1 MATFKISD
9 IPLVD
14 SNPAETFTPA
24 PTQADVPS
32 VPVIGIPQSS
42 APPPAMLDTF
52 GQSPW
57 VDEDKDYNQALND
70 WYRSGQEAVDAAVFD
85 PDKAFKGMNLDFE
98 ADPETAKRTL
108 INESWMEL
116 NHDEPLAPTELQ
128 RAVQMQVASLAKFNE
143 MVSTPE
149 DLYKLIKKDAG
160 KRKDAKDLFHGLG
173 TDAAKAAT
181 ISAFGE
187 AGQTYQAW
195 RETVKGKPGY
205 DPINEADYFEAWHD
219 AKQQMNESLAPYR
232 AEVTE
237 VWNGWK
243 ESTGAGKVVGVASGL
258 IQDAFLGGMGETDAA
273 LAKKSTRR
281 TAFDIYDKLT
291 DEEKPKFM
299 EALGVLAAN
308 VPKAEKPLFFANI
321 GKQSGRDIES
331 LAQNA
336 GTATVDF
343 MMNPEM
349 WDTSSGS
356 TGKPTEYRRQA
367 DFVQRLQ
374 NLQEGTYDPVQ
385 KVSDSWIGKLGET
398 VAYGT
403 AGVVAT
409 SVSAMNPY
417 TATALFA
424 SLTENHYQSLLNAQ
438 MEAGVS
444 YDKASAYA
452 TNHAF
457 VGAAVE
463 TASEMVG
470 SRLLRGQLPFFDK
483 ALTRAMDKIKN
494 PLLRGGTRFLAG
506 GIESGVQEVGQNYID
521 PSIRGLSAAFGEDTG
536 TIVMPGAQE
545 NIESFVS
552 VLPLALMGIPGAA
565 GRDARVKAFATAT
578 DLQMAAVGYTAESV
592 QAIRTGIALGLDSGA
607 AAIDKQVRTPETPEA
622 IAAQEALKAQLASAR
637 QALEQLKNLGYAPPT
652 FSVTPEGIFVFDGE
666 GKELGIAPD
675 WDQAQRIAGA
685 HTGALENLS
694 RERQDVLQTL
704 FTATAAAA
712 KLDPSSITEVNLGD
726 FDPSAATP
734 GGAVSYAQQVAM
746 KEKAAGGTGKIA
758 YSVFGYS
765 VTSFAEGLRT
775 TINRLFDGAAV
786 TDVFHETTHGLR
798 RAGHKAGT
806 LTKGMEISLLMN
818 HDLVSGN
825 RRARDA
831 KGKKTGE
838 LLRFIPEGIT
848 AEMMETGQIPADMI
862 PAEFN
867 GDGALYAEKL
877 LDEGISMMVEV
888 EVLKLRKG
896 EGKGKLGITRAD
908 ISLNLRSLAKINSET
923 AGSWTSFFAA
933 VRARWGLTLSR
944 AILFM
949 RAEKNG
955 EFDPAER
962 DAYLDKLL
970 GLDQQTEHDA
980 GVMAEFDAMFGPE
993 KGKVAED
1000 DIPFSIG
1007 RATVKTTPETQTF
1020 QGAEGSPSVI
1030 GPASFSI
1037 GAFHGTPH
1045 QVDKFS
1051 TEKIGT
1057 GEGAQAFGWGLYFA
1071 KAKAVAEEY
1080 RSVLSA
1086 GEYVPIESIRKFFTP
1101 GNIVPS
1107 YSGSDRVL
1115 SFNERDQGDWSVTVQ
1130 SVDEKGNAK
1139 YGERPRTHFTRPDVK
1154 AVKAAGLPTA
1164 VDGNLYTVTLD
1175 VNDEDLLDLDKPL
1188 SGQNQAIRDIL
1199 LPLIE
1204 AQQAKFPTLIP
1215 AGFDIERLA
1224 GGGLLNVIGRDESDS
1239 LGTDK
1244 DASMRLLAAGIPG
1257 IRYLDGN
1264 SRGAGDGSHNYVIFD
1279 ESKIQITEENGT
1291 PVEIGGEAS
1300 FSIGKAP
1307 QVWESFPDVQWLV
1320 PFGTVSNTGGPRIKV
1335 PDSRFKE
1342 RAYNRDWY
1350 VAKGKLDS
1358 SKPEEQHKAARE
1370 LIHRVVT
1377 GAPQANLDAMREFL
1391 RANPQAEIVP
1401 VRGLETPNKHENV
1414 IPGNFAR
1421 FLAAVG
1427 GQHVNETIHK
1437 TNTSHNTGKSAWDRL
1452 QQIHSFDG
1460 EVTPGAEY
1468 IIADDI
1474 STSGATTYYAA
1485 RYITS
1490 QGGIVVGSVQMGLTP
1505 RGKKNRFHQRAM
1517 VGDEQVLSMSDDTKK
1532 ALQKKGDTATI
1543 NAVVQDLGIAYDWRT
1558 LTDALARALTS
1569 NWSKAK
1575 NLAKVPGERV
1585 GIRQSVEGGRSV
1597 NTGSTSSL
1605 PAFPGEIEAAS
1616 QQAPAQDTF
1625 SFSIGSVHPEL
1636 KTTAPGDALPE
1647 GLKLAPVADS
1657 TSSANINRQFENLDA
1672 IFEALPNPLAT
1683 TSSWVTFMRAL
1694 GNSLGKT
1701 TPVPIAPERAIGY
1714 ANGQG
1719 FDHIMVDL
1727 KAHPEY
1733 VAARVQGLEVGTRIL
1748 AGFRDESLKR
1758 ADLGSLFIW
1767 GLLSRGIGAYPQEGA
1782 FSAIHRAGLI
1792 DQLERVFAGEMTP
1805 VELRDWALTAAK
1817 GSPMGGAFRN
1827 VKAIDQMVQA
1837 MMFQI
1842 DKKPA
1847 IDHLLDLWK
1856 SDLSGP
1862 QLRREVYRMFTNDRP
1877 SIQIQNKVL
1886 SFIILV
1892 SGRPDVM
1899 VLDRVQFRH
1908 LWGGSVLDGI
1918 IADLAEKLQVAK
1930 DATLKLRNITKGS
1943 AKYKATQDV
1952 NTDASNTYDA
1962 LPVVVSKAEEDRS
1975 IEGEAELKAFGQ
1987 FWAVVLNFTRGK
1999 RAGTF
2004 DFQKVAG
2011 KLKVKRTGLVGLGN
2025 GLHGLATYEAIER
2038 AMAAQLVTAY
2048 QDAGI
2053 AYPGVGAFHWDSWLV
2068 SSRQAISHPTLDLIA
2083 GNKSPGLSVME
2094 GKFNTIN
2101 YGMLFRYDGQYMRES
2116 LTVPGRYIML
2126 TPEAAA
2132 KDYTTAAVNKAIGR
2146 KGKNQLKLKNA
2157 EETDEDGPKERT
2169 RPWTEDLTDAERLAF
2184 DQWLDTIGTAVQPDP
2199 ANGTDGR
2206 ADGGRDAGLDDVQD
2220 GAVDSSLEEVG
2231 PSFSIG
2237 GVKAGGFEK
2246 AKAEGRTFTGKDGK
2260 ERFELDASKAAFNP
2274 SGIKDPA
2281 HRNGFKRM
2289 GDDSPIG
2296 WLVPDGMDTPLGNIL
2311 AFDELYE
2318 NYPELAGLKVNLHH
2332 GDPSTFGSFARVE
2345 INGKISLGFS
2355 TIYLSDKLTAGRAF
2369 STLLHEVQHAIQQVE
2384 GFAPGSSPEAE
2395 TKEYNRLRA
2404 RVNGI
2409 HSSDEM
2415 REYERKTEEVFQKYD
2430 RNEITAEEMYATIE
2444 ALGKSDPAYKE
2455 LLQVTEQLQSMS
2467 HGLGEFNAHRAYRNR
2482 PGEKEARGV
2491 QVRASMTAEER
2502 AATPFMDQYPS
2513 YSIGPAKVAGI
2524 LSDNALAR
2532 ITDPRRRT
2540 YVMSKISRDF
2550 NAMRLQIERISS
2562 LAGIRRS
2569 KGDLS
2574 REAMAREDLAAEEKI
2589 AAIHARFGSLLA
2601 DEDLVKIKSQPV
2613 HAHLADP
2620 DTPLRGRLKSKAAA
2634 IKSNPERYQLHR
2646 AGDYDG
2652 SDGVSR
2658 SVFGGQNMPDQAA
2671 QELFDEGLIKEPTA
2685 DAMWEALLAEQN
2697 TVAGMKEMLLKA
2709 KEQIRQ
2715 AKQEAKQEA
2724 NEWLATQSKDQEVNF
2739 SDKEEIRRALRM
2751 LDAILLALPAEIR
2764 GKIGGYTQI
2773 SMITSDE
2780 ARLAYLTDKLAKADK
2795 ELETFLRV
2803 EYAKEWEELLKK
2815 AAPKTNE
2822 AGQRPTGSIAADAY
2836 DVFRVAEWAMGQSFA
2851 LGEAEADKWDAIAD
2865 NPETEIPEADL
2876 ARVKAQMIRL
2886 TTNWNAADAARREQA
2901 VLEGDKIYFGG
2912 LRALAIDNSRRRERL
2927 GKLRTSAIKGTGK
2940 TGARMEREAAKQ
2952 AAASKGGVFREMS
2965 WEFLSFGQLVNVLFG
2980 EKSDVA
2986 KWFNAREIA
2995 ASNAAHDGF
3004 QAKANSLESLF
3015 DTLSGNR
3022 FDGEK
3027 LRHRMATAQTIKVT
3041 DALGVQQSLS
3051 DSQAI
3056 TFLLMWR
3063 QEDGRRHMEG
3073 IIDEQTGAVIST
3085 WGWDEDSAA
3094 DIEKQLSREGRAV
3107 MSFLASSYGEEYDR
3121 INEVFRK
3128 IWNVS
3133 MPRHKMYA
3141 PLSVNPV
3148 QGKGDTIMDPVSG
3161 DTMGAGMT
3169 PGSLKNRSFS
3179 AIAEPELK
3187 DAFQVFL
3194 THARQMEHFIAYGE
3208 FSRDALGV
3216 INRRETRSAILAA
3229 GGPTAAGTLSKWID
3243 YFALGGLQDAN
3254 MGSKWG
3260 RVMGGMLGRI
3270 SQAALVG
3277 RVSVLAMQSLQLAA
3291 ASFKMP
3297 LGSFLTRFAKLSTG
3311 QLGWNDAINSE
3322 YIQRRVSQMPPLVR
3336 DMLAGIASGTPN
3348 RAKYLAGILG
3358 QTISG
3363 ADALFTAGTYAIFYD
3378 YHLKIAKAAKAEN
3391 PEAVAHKEAE
3401 RLTDQVAQPTRT
3413 GARSW
3418 LEVANQGNPAFR
3430 AMWNFSS
3437 DPRQKASLIVYE
3449 AMRRDTSG
3457 LDKAGN
3463 VAFMTAKVWIIGG
3476 ILATLLRTIIRDLRS
3491 DDDDEIFDE
3500 RYWSPSRLA
3509 LMAFTGPLSAVPYLG
3524 GMVEAS
3530 TYAATGQFM
3539 PKGGMLN
3546 FMESAASIPAKWAKG
3561 KVEPLKDLETLA
3573 TAGAG
3578 LSGTSAAAASVMHI
3592 IRDLV
3597 GFIKNLEGPD

>member
-14 SNPAETFTPA
+14 SDPAETFTPA

-32 VPVIGIPQSS
+32 VPVIGIAQSS

-57 VDEDKDYNQALND
+57 VDEEKDYNKALND
-70 WYRSGQEAVDAAVFD
+70 WYRSGQEAVDNAVFD

-149 DLYKLIKKDAG
+149 DLYELIKKDAG
-160 KRKDAKDLFHGLG
+160 KRKDAKDLFYGLG
-173 TDAAKAAT
+173 TDSAKAAT

-243 ESTGAGKVVGVASGL
+243 ESLGAGKVVGVASGL

-444 YDKASAYA
+444 YEKASAYA

-565 GRDARVKAFATAT
+565 GRDARVKAFAAAT

-607 AAIDKQVRTPETPEA
+607 AAIDQQVRTPETPEA

-652 FSVTPEGIFVFDGE
+652 FSVTPEGIYVFDGE

-675 WDQAQRIAGA
+675 WDGAQRIAGA
-685 HTGALENLS
+685 HTSALENLS

-712 KLDPSSITEVNLGD
+712 KLDPSSITEVDLGD
-726 FDPSAATP
+726 FDPSKATP
-734 GGAVSYAQQVAM
+734 GGAVNYAQQVAM

-758 YSVFGYS
+758 YSVFGNS

-798 RAGHKAGT
+798 RAGHNAGT

-848 AEMMETGQIPADMI
+848 AEMMETGEIPADMI

-867 GDGALYAEKL
+867 GDGARYAEKL
-877 LDEGISMMVEV
+877 LDEGISEMVEV

-1007 RATVKTTPETQTF
+1007 RATVKTTPETRTF

-1030 GPASFSI
+1030 GPASFTI

-1045 QVDKFS
+1045 KVDKFS

-1057 GEGAQAFGWGLYFA
+1057 GEGAQAYGWGLYFA
-1071 KAKAVAEEY
+1071 EDESVARFYRDSLSVAQDEFGEHVRQLIDEKLKSSAGSFEHAKKDVLADLENRIRKLKSDTTEGYFSEEDYLRSLDDPAFAEEY
-1080 RSVLSA
+1080 QA
-1086 GEYVPIESIRKFFTP
+1086 AQIES
-1101 GNIVPS
+1101 
-1107 YSGSDRVL
+1107 L
-1115 SFNERDQGDWSVTVQ
+1115 EL
-1130 SVDEKGNAK
+1130 EL
-1139 YGERPRTHFTRPDVK
+1139 K
-1154 AVKAAGLPTA
+1154 AVENFQKP
-1164 VDGNLYTVTLD
+1164 NLYTVNLD

-1199 LPLIE
+1199 LPIIE

-1224 GGGLLNVIGRDESDS
+1224 GGGLLNVMGRDESDS

-1300 FSIGKAP
+1300 FSIGRAVQIAKQLDKTAKIAEEDFFKTFWPRMMKLSGQNLKASTRNINEAAKRAVADIGDWVKINP
-1307 QVWESFPDVQWLV
+1307 KFQNYYNEDWKNTRDILDDSFDDFTDDLFKGFRLFTGLTSPSTPLDGNMSDAVQLMNLWIGKGSLLSLTLKKSDKGNRAAGPG
-1320 PFGTVSNTGGPRIKV
+1320 PFPLRSNTGATKIFSLHAVEKLFRKFGDWEKTVQFLNEPVSVKELHAFNKEMGYAGSVGGIGNIRRVVKEATGQDELIPRMFIFGQKV
-1335 PDSRFKE
+1335 GAYTLNTVGDSRYTTTDIWESRYIRSYFPEMFKTSDGLPVNE
-1342 RAYNRDWY
+1342 EEHTIFQRFASAFNAQFEAQYGVKLENSALQAVRWFY
-1350 VAKGKLDS
+1350 MLAHAKEAGYRY
-1358 SKPEEQHKAARE
+1358 AR
-1370 LIHRVVT
+1370 T
-1377 GAPQANLDAMREFL
+1377 
-1391 RANPQAEIVP
+1391 
-1401 VRGLETPNKHENV
+1401 
-1414 IPGNFAR
+1414 
-1421 FLAAVG
+1421 
-1427 GQHVNETIHK
+1427 NETISGYTHK
-1437 TNTSHNTGKSAWDRL
+1437 AVRNYLGNDPQNRGRG
-1452 QQIHSFDG
+1452 G
-1460 EVTPGAEY
+1460 EGSGGAEQEV
-1468 IIADDI
+1468 A
-1474 STSGATTYYAA
+1474 
-1485 RYITS
+1485 
-1490 QGGIVVGSVQMGLTP
+1490 
-1505 RGKKNRFHQRAM
+1505 
-1517 VGDEQVLSMSDDTKK
+1517 
-1532 ALQKKGDTATI
+1532 
-1543 NAVVQDLGIAYDWRT
+1543 
-1558 LTDALARALTS
+1558 
-1569 NWSKAK
+1569 
-1575 NLAKVPGERV
+1575 
-1585 GIRQSVEGGRSV
+1585 
-1597 NTGSTSSL
+1597 
-1605 PAFPGEIEAAS
+1605 
-1616 QQAPAQDTF
+1616 
-1625 SFSIGSVHPEL
+1625 SFSIGRVPSFL
-1636 KTTAPGDALPE
+1636 QLLDNTAKDAE
-1647 GLKLAPVADS
+1647 GLVDEHHRNPASILASIGSKSDGKGGLRTDVEKRRKSGRILVTGERLAEWAKENGRVLNPSAILGIPDLEAVAGNEHRILFDEPTGQVIKLTKPGMFGAQADDAGEYLERWALHNKVFGGEVAFEGVVVLPGEDQPRAVISQEFIKGRDS
-1657 TSSANINRQFENLDA
+1657 TKEELAEYLKGKGFYEREGWFWIHPILGVTVWDTLTPGNA
-1672 IFEALPNPLAT
+1672 ITTEAGDVRVIDLQ
-1683 TSSWVTFMRAL
+1683 
-1694 GNSLGKT
+1694 
-1701 TPVPIAPERAIGY
+1701 IGM
-1714 ANGQG
+1714 A
-1719 FDHIMVDL
+1719 
-1727 KAHPEY
+1727 
-1733 VAARVQGLEVGTRIL
+1733 
-1748 AGFRDESLKR
+1748 S
-1758 ADLGSLFIW
+1758 
-1767 GLLSRGIGAYPQEGA
+1767 
-1782 FSAIHRAGLI
+1782 
-1792 DQLERVFAGEMTP
+1792 P
-1805 VELRDWALTAAK
+1805 VELAK
-1817 GSPMGGAFRN
+1817 
-1827 VKAIDQMVQA
+1827 V
-1837 MMFQI
+1837 
-1842 DKKPA
+1842 
-1847 IDHLLDLWK
+1847 
-1856 SDLSGP
+1856 
-1862 QLRREVYRMFTNDRP
+1862 
-1877 SIQIQNKVL
+1877 
-1886 SFIILV
+1886 
-1892 SGRPDVM
+1892 
-1899 VLDRVQFRH
+1899 
-1908 LWGGSVLDGI
+1908 
-1918 IADLAEKLQVAK
+1918 
-1930 DATLKLRNITKGS
+1930 
-1943 AKYKATQDV
+1943 
-1952 NTDASNTYDA
+1952 
-1962 LPVVVSKAEEDRS
+1962 RS
-1975 IEGEAELKAFGQ
+1975 E
-1987 FWAVVLNFTRGK
+1987 
-1999 RAGTF
+1999 
-2004 DFQKVAG
+2004 
-2011 KLKVKRTGLVGLGN
+2011 TG
-2025 GLHGLATYEAIER
+2025 
-2038 AMAAQLVTAY
+2038 
-2048 QDAGI
+2048 
-2053 AYPGVGAFHWDSWLV
+2053 
-2068 SSRQAISHPTLDLIA
+2068 
-2083 GNKSPGLSVME
+2083 
-2094 GKFNTIN
+2094 
-2101 YGMLFRYDGQYMRES
+2101 
-2116 LTVPGRYIML
+2116 
-2126 TPEAAA
+2126 
-2132 KDYTTAAVNKAIGR
+2132 IGR
-2146 KGKNQLKLKNA
+2146 
-2157 EETDEDGPKERT
+2157 ET
-2169 RPWTEDLTDAERLAF
+2169 
-2184 DQWLDTIGTAVQPDP
+2184 
-2199 ANGTDGR
+2199 
-2206 ADGGRDAGLDDVQD
+2206 
-2220 GAVDSSLEEVG
+2220 
-2231 PSFSIG
+2231 SFSIG

-2274 SGIKDPA
+2274 SGIEDPA
-2281 HRNGFKRM
+2281 HRNGFKRL

-2296 WLVPDGMDTPLGNIL
+2296 WLVPEGKDTPLGNL
-2311 AFDELYE
+2311 MAFDELYD
-2318 NYPELAGLKVNLHH
+2318 NYPQMAGLNVRLKTLPAGTH
-2332 GDPSTFGSFARVE
+2332 GRFARVE
-2345 INGKISLGFS
+2345 INEKASLEFS
-2355 TIYLSDKLTAGRAF
+2355 NIDLSDKLKTGTAL
-2369 STLLHEVQHAIQQVE
+2369 SVLLHEVQHVIQDIE
-2384 GFAPGSSPEAE
+2384 GFSQGGSPEQFQ
-2395 TKEYNRLRA
+2395 EYDEAGLKLENNKYVAAMRALIDEHEAKGGTAKDAMQSDYGKVLGDSLIKIQDALREPA
-2404 RVNGI
+2404 R
-2409 HSSDEM
+2409 
-2415 REYERKTEEVFQKYD
+2415 KY
-2430 RNEITAEEMYATIE
+2430 R
-2444 ALGKSDPAYKE
+2444 AL
-2455 LLQVTEQLQSMS
+2455 
-2467 HGLGEFNAHRAYRNR
+2467 

-2491 QVRASMTAEER
+2491 QARQSMTAEER
-2502 AATPFMDQYPS
+2502 ATTPFMDQYPS
-2513 YSIGPAKVAGI
+2513 FSIGPAKVAGI

-2773 SMITSDE
+2773 SMITTDE
-2780 ARLAYLTDKLAKADK
+2780 ARLAYLQDKLAKADK

-2836 DVFRVAEWAMGQSFA
+2836 DVFKLAEWAMGQSFA

-2986 KWFNAREIA
+2986 KWFNAREIS

-3051 DSQAI
+3051 DAQAI

-3311 QLGWNDAINSE
+3311 QLGWNDAINSD

-3476 ILATLLRTIIRDLRS
+3476 ILTTLLRTIIRDLRS

-3500 RYWSPSRLA
+3500 RYWNPSRLA

-3546 FMESAASIPAKWAKG
+3546 YMESAASMPAKWDKG
-3561 KVEPLKDLETLA
+3561 KVEPLKDMETLA

-3597 GFIKNLEGPD
+3597 GFIENLEGPD

>member
-1 MATFKISD
+1 M
-9 IPLVD
+9 
-14 SNPAETFTPA
+14 
-24 PTQADVPS
+24 
-32 VPVIGIPQSS
+32 
-42 APPPAMLDTF
+42 
-52 GQSPW
+52 
-57 VDEDKDYNQALND
+57 
-70 WYRSGQEAVDAAVFD
+70 
-85 PDKAFKGMNLDFE
+85 
-98 ADPETAKRTL
+98 
-108 INESWMEL
+108 
-116 NHDEPLAPTELQ
+116 
-128 RAVQMQVASLAKFNE
+128 
-143 MVSTPE
+143 
-149 DLYKLIKKDAG
+149 
-160 KRKDAKDLFHGLG
+160 
-173 TDAAKAAT
+173 
-181 ISAFGE
+181 
-187 AGQTYQAW
+187 
-195 RETVKGKPGY
+195 
-205 DPINEADYFEAWHD
+205 
-219 AKQQMNESLAPYR
+219 
-232 AEVTE
+232 
-237 VWNGWK
+237 
-243 ESTGAGKVVGVASGL
+243 
-258 IQDAFLGGMGETDAA
+258 
-273 LAKKSTRR
+273 
-281 TAFDIYDKLT
+281 
-291 DEEKPKFM
+291 
-299 EALGVLAAN
+299 
-308 VPKAEKPLFFANI
+308 
-321 GKQSGRDIES
+321 
-331 LAQNA
+331 
-336 GTATVDF
+336 
-343 MMNPEM
+343 
-349 WDTSSGS
+349 
-356 TGKPTEYRRQA
+356 
-367 DFVQRLQ
+367 
-374 NLQEGTYDPVQ
+374 
-385 KVSDSWIGKLGET
+385 
-398 VAYGT
+398 
-403 AGVVAT
+403 
-409 SVSAMNPY
+409 
-417 TATALFA
+417 
-424 SLTENHYQSLLNAQ
+424 
-438 MEAGVS
+438 
-444 YDKASAYA
+444 
-452 TNHAF
+452 
-457 VGAAVE
+457 
-463 TASEMVG
+463 
-470 SRLLRGQLPFFDK
+470 
-483 ALTRAMDKIKN
+483 
-494 PLLRGGTRFLAG
+494 
-506 GIESGVQEVGQNYID
+506 
-521 PSIRGLSAAFGEDTG
+521 
-536 TIVMPGAQE
+536 
-545 NIESFVS
+545 
-552 VLPLALMGIPGAA
+552 
-565 GRDARVKAFATAT
+565 
-578 DLQMAAVGYTAESV
+578 
-592 QAIRTGIALGLDSGA
+592 
-607 AAIDKQVRTPETPEA
+607 
-622 IAAQEALKAQLASAR
+622 
-637 QALEQLKNLGYAPPT
+637 
-652 FSVTPEGIFVFDGE
+652 
-666 GKELGIAPD
+666 
-675 WDQAQRIAGA
+675 
-685 HTGALENLS
+685 
-694 RERQDVLQTL
+694 
-704 FTATAAAA
+704 
-712 KLDPSSITEVNLGD
+712 
-726 FDPSAATP
+726 
-734 GGAVSYAQQVAM
+734 
-746 KEKAAGGTGKIA
+746 
-758 YSVFGYS
+758 
-765 VTSFAEGLRT
+765 
-775 TINRLFDGAAV
+775 
-786 TDVFHETTHGLR
+786 
-798 RAGHKAGT
+798 
-806 LTKGMEISLLMN
+806 
-818 HDLVSGN
+818 
-825 RRARDA
+825 
-831 KGKKTGE
+831 
-838 LLRFIPEGIT
+838 
-848 AEMMETGQIPADMI
+848 
-862 PAEFN
+862 
-867 GDGALYAEKL
+867 
-877 LDEGISMMVEV
+877 
-888 EVLKLRKG
+888 
-896 EGKGKLGITRAD
+896 
-908 ISLNLRSLAKINSET
+908 
-923 AGSWTSFFAA
+923 
-933 VRARWGLTLSR
+933 
-944 AILFM
+944 
-949 RAEKNG
+949 
-955 EFDPAER
+955 
-962 DAYLDKLL
+962 
-970 GLDQQTEHDA
+970 
-980 GVMAEFDAMFGPE
+980 
-993 KGKVAED
+993 
-1000 DIPFSIG
+1000 
-1007 RATVKTTPETQTF
+1007 
-1020 QGAEGSPSVI
+1020 I

-1045 QVDKFS
+1045 KVDKFS

-1071 KAKAVAEEY
+1071 AAEAVGRGYIKAG
-1080 RSVLSA
+1080 RSLGIIKDSDGKWWTTDGPQTIA
-1086 GEYVPIESIRKFFTP
+1086 GPFDSSSQAQQIADAP
-1101 GNIVPS
+1101 
-1107 YSGSDRVL
+1107 
-1115 SFNERDQGDWSVTVQ
+1115 
-1130 SVDEKGNAK
+1130 A
-1139 YGERPRTHFTRPDVK
+1139 
-1154 AVKAAGLPTA
+1154 
-1164 VDGNLYTVTLD
+1164 GNLYTVNLD

-1199 LPLIE
+1199 LPIIE

-1224 GGGLLNVIGRDESDS
+1224 GGGLLNVMGRDESDS

-1291 PVEIGGEAS
+1291 AVEIGGNPLS
-1300 FSIGKAP
+1300 T
-1307 QVWESFPDVQWLV
+1307 ES
-1320 PFGTVSNTGGPRIKV
+1320 
-1335 PDSRFKE
+1335 
-1342 RAYNRDWY
+1342 
-1350 VAKGKLDS
+1350 
-1358 SKPEEQHKAARE
+1358 
-1370 LIHRVVT
+1370 
-1377 GAPQANLDAMREFL
+1377 
-1391 RANPQAEIVP
+1391 
-1401 VRGLETPNKHENV
+1401 
-1414 IPGNFAR
+1414 
-1421 FLAAVG
+1421 
-1427 GQHVNETIHK
+1427 
-1437 TNTSHNTGKSAWDRL
+1437 
-1452 QQIHSFDG
+1452 
-1460 EVTPGAEY
+1460 
-1468 IIADDI
+1468 
-1474 STSGATTYYAA
+1474 
-1485 RYITS
+1485 
-1490 QGGIVVGSVQMGLTP
+1490 SV
-1505 RGKKNRFHQRAM
+1505 
-1517 VGDEQVLSMSDDTKK
+1517 
-1532 ALQKKGDTATI
+1532 
-1543 NAVVQDLGIAYDWRT
+1543 
-1558 LTDALARALTS
+1558 
-1569 NWSKAK
+1569 
-1575 NLAKVPGERV
+1575 
-1585 GIRQSVEGGRSV
+1585 
-1597 NTGSTSSL
+1597 
-1605 PAFPGEIEAAS
+1605 
-1616 QQAPAQDTF
+1616 

-1892 SGRPDVM
+1892 SGRPDVL

-2038 AMAAQLVTAY
+2038 SMAAQLVTAY

-2281 HRNGFKRM
+2281 HRNGFQRL

-2296 WLVPDGMDTPLGNIL
+2296 WLVPEGKDTPLGNL
-2311 AFDELYE
+2311 MDFDELYE
-2318 NYPELAGLKVNLHH
+2318 NYPQMAGLKVRLKTLPAGAH
-2332 GDPSTFGSFARVE
+2332 GRFARVE
-2345 INGKISLGFS
+2345 INGKASLEFS
-2355 TIYLSDKLTAGRAF
+2355 NIDLSDKLKTGTAL
-2369 STLLHEVQHAIQQVE
+2369 SVLLHEVQHVIQDIE
-2384 GFAPGSSPEAE
+2384 GFAQGGSPEQFQ
-2395 TKEYNRLRA
+2395 EYDEAGLKLENNKYVAAMRALIDEHKAKGGTQKDAMQSDYGKVLSDSLIKIQDALR
-2404 RVNGI
+2404 
-2409 HSSDEM
+2409 EP
-2415 REYERKTEEVFQKYD
+2415 ERKY
-2430 RNEITAEEMYATIE
+2430 R
-2444 ALGKSDPAYKE
+2444 AL
-2455 LLQVTEQLQSMS
+2455 
-2467 HGLGEFNAHRAYRNR
+2467 

-2491 QVRASMTAEER
+2491 QARQSMTAEER

-2780 ARLAYLTDKLAKADK
+2780 ARLAYLQDKLAKADK

-2822 AGQRPTGSIAADAY
+2822 AGQRPSGSIAADAY

-2986 KWFNAREIA
+2986 KWFNAREIS

-3378 YHLKIAKAAKAEN
+3378 YHLKIAKAAKVQN

-3597 GFIKNLEGPD
+3597 GFIENLEGPD

>member
-24 PTQADVPS
+24 PTQADVPT

-70 WYRSGQEAVDAAVFD
+70 WYRSGQEAVDNAVFD

-160 KRKDAKDLFHGLG
+160 KRKDAKDLFRGLG

-331 LAQNA
+331 LVQNA

-565 GRDARVKAFATAT
+565 GRDARVKAFAAAT

-607 AAIDKQVRTPETPEA
+607 AAIDQQVRTPETPEA

-637 QALEQLKNLGYAPPT
+637 QAKADLERLGYSAPSFT
-652 FSVTPEGIFVFDGE
+652 QTSEGIYVFDGE
-666 GKELGIAPD
+666 GKELGVATDLSGAI
-675 WDQAQRIAGA
+675 RIART
-685 HTGALENLS
+685 HTGALDNL
-694 RERQDVLQTL
+694 EADQV
-704 FTATAAAA
+704 AALGSLMEAA
-712 KLDPSSITEVNLGD
+712 KAAVALDPSSTVEVNLGE
-726 FDPSAATP
+726 FDPDKATP
-734 GGAVSYAQQVAM
+734 EMAARFAAQVAL
-746 KEKAAGGTGKIA
+746 KEQAEGGTGDIA
-758 YSVFGYS
+758 RSVLGYS
-765 VTSFAEGLRT
+765 VTNFAQGMRET
-775 TINRLFDGAAV
+775 VNNLFRGASV
-786 TDVFHETTHGLR
+786 TDVFHETFHGLR
-798 RAGHKAGT
+798 RGALAAGT
-806 LTKGMEISLLMN
+806 ITRADEIALLRSLDTILGGKVTKEG
-818 HDLVSGN
+818 VQ
-825 RRARDA
+825 
-831 KGKKTGE
+831 
-838 LLRFIPEGIT
+838 LRFIPENMTDEQIS
-848 AEMMETGQIPADMI
+848 ET
-862 PAEFN
+862 
-867 GDGALYAEKL
+867 L
-877 LDEGISMMVEV
+877 LDEAFSEIAEMEI
-888 EVLKLRKG
+888 LRTRKKD
-896 EGKGKLGITRAD
+896 GKGKFGLTRGV
-908 ISLNLRSLAKINSET
+908 ISRNLT
-923 AGSWTSFFAA
+923 ALSKLMPGVIGKWQAFMQA
-933 VRARWGLTLSR
+933 VRARWGLSLTRSI
-944 AILFM
+944 AM
-949 RAEKNG
+949 KK
-955 EFDPAER
+955 AER
-962 DAYLDKLL
+962 DGTFDKEGYDAYLDKLL

-1007 RATVKTTPETQTF
+1007 RATVTTTPETQTF

-1080 RSVLSA
+1080 RKGLS
-1086 GEYVPIESIRKFFTP
+1086 
-1101 GNIVPS
+1101 
-1107 YSGSDRVL
+1107 
-1115 SFNERDQGDWSVTVQ
+1115 SFV
-1130 SVDEKGNAK
+1130 
-1139 YGERPRTHFTRPDVK
+1139 
-1154 AVKAAGLPTA
+1154 A
-1164 VDGNLYTVTLD
+1164 VDGKPIHQNNKNVGTTGDSGLDDLLIANMGDLDAAIKDAQDGLEDYIPKLEALRGRVDISTNGNLYTVNLD

-1199 LPLIE
+1199 LPIIE

-1224 GGGLLNVIGRDESDS
+1224 GGGLLNVMGRDESDS

-1264 SRGAGDGSHNYVIFD
+1264 SRNSFTGWKITAPESDGGMWTIKSSDPNAIFFEAETEAEAEKALKSLEPQSHNYVIFD

-1291 PVEIGGEAS
+1291 AVEIGGEAS
-1300 FSIGKAP
+1300 FSIGRAVQIAKQLDKTAKIAEEDFFKTFWPRMMKLSGQNLKASTRNINEAAKRAVADIGEWVKINP
-1307 QVWESFPDVQWLV
+1307 KFQNYYNEDWKNTRDILDDSFDNFTDDLFKGFRLFTGLTSPSTPLDGNMSDAVQLMNLWIGKGSLLSMTLKKSDKGNRAAGPG
-1320 PFGTVSNTGGPRIKV
+1320 PFPLRSNTGATKIFSLHAVEKLFRKFGDWEKTVQFLNEPVSVKELHAFNKEMGYAGSVGGIGNIRRVVKEATGQDELIPRMFIFGQKV
-1335 PDSRFKE
+1335 GAYTLNTVGDSRYTTTDIWESRYIRSYFPEMFKTSDGLPVNE
-1342 RAYNRDWY
+1342 DEHTIFQRFASAFNAQFEAQYGVKLENSALQAVRWFY
-1350 VAKGKLDS
+1350 MLAHAKEAGYRY
-1358 SKPEEQHKAARE
+1358 AR
-1370 LIHRVVT
+1370 T
-1377 GAPQANLDAMREFL
+1377 
-1391 RANPQAEIVP
+1391 
-1401 VRGLETPNKHENV
+1401 
-1414 IPGNFAR
+1414 
-1421 FLAAVG
+1421 
-1427 GQHVNETIHK
+1427 NETISGYTHK
-1437 TNTSHNTGKSAWDRL
+1437 AVRNYLGNDPQNRGRG
-1452 QQIHSFDG
+1452 G
-1460 EVTPGAEY
+1460 EGSGGSEQGAE
-1468 IIADDI
+1468 
-1474 STSGATTYYAA
+1474 
-1485 RYITS
+1485 
-1490 QGGIVVGSVQMGLTP
+1490 V
-1505 RGKKNRFHQRAM
+1505 
-1517 VGDEQVLSMSDDTKK
+1517 
-1532 ALQKKGDTATI
+1532 
-1543 NAVVQDLGIAYDWRT
+1543 
-1558 LTDALARALTS
+1558 
-1569 NWSKAK
+1569 
-1575 NLAKVPGERV
+1575 
-1585 GIRQSVEGGRSV
+1585 
-1597 NTGSTSSL
+1597 
-1605 PAFPGEIEAAS
+1605 
-1616 QQAPAQDTF
+1616 
-1625 SFSIGSVHPEL
+1625 SFSIGRATRSAFESVKAGKLAELPDLSPSLLEQVGKSNKPLVLKPEIYTKNAKNHPEL
-1636 KTTAPGDALPE
+1636 SEDESREVLGNALYRTETAIQTDPTNAEDYWL
-1647 GLKLAPVADS
+1647 LSAPVAGRSHNAVVELSETKDGYEVVGWYS
-1657 TSSANINRQFENLDA
+1657 
-1672 IFEALPNPLAT
+1672 
-1683 TSSWVTFMRAL
+1683 MRARSFDQKKRKAEREGGQIL
-1694 GNSLGKT
+1694 I
-1701 TPVPIAPERAIGY
+1701 IA
-1714 ANGQG
+1714 Q
-1719 FDHIMVDL
+1719 
-1727 KAHPEY
+1727 
-1733 VAARVQGLEVGTRIL
+1733 
-1748 AGFRDESLKR
+1748 RDS
-1758 ADLGSLFIW
+1758 
-1767 GLLSRGIGAYPQEGA
+1767 
-1782 FSAIHRAGLI
+1782 AGLS
-1792 DQLERVFAGEMTP
+1792 DVP
-1805 VELRDWALTAAK
+1805 
-1817 GSPMGGAFRN
+1817 S
-1827 VKAIDQMVQA
+1827 
-1837 MMFQI
+1837 
-1842 DKKPA
+1842 DKKMGNA
-1847 IDHLLDLWK
+1847 
-1856 SDLSGP
+1856 G
-1862 QLRREVYRMFTNDRP
+1862 
-1877 SIQIQNKVL
+1877 QNT
-1886 SFIILV
+1886 SQGDV
-1892 SGRPDVM
+1892 S
-1899 VLDRVQFRH
+1899 
-1908 LWGGSVLDGI
+1908 
-1918 IADLAEKLQVAK
+1918 
-1930 DATLKLRNITKGS
+1930 
-1943 AKYKATQDV
+1943 Y
-1952 NTDASNTYDA
+1952 
-1962 LPVVVSKAEEDRS
+1962 
-1975 IEGEAELKAFGQ
+1975 
-1987 FWAVVLNFTRGK
+1987 
-1999 RAGTF
+1999 
-2004 DFQKVAG
+2004 
-2011 KLKVKRTGLVGLGN
+2011 
-2025 GLHGLATYEAIER
+2025 
-2038 AMAAQLVTAY
+2038 
-2048 QDAGI
+2048 
-2053 AYPGVGAFHWDSWLV
+2053 
-2068 SSRQAISHPTLDLIA
+2068 
-2083 GNKSPGLSVME
+2083 
-2094 GKFNTIN
+2094 
-2101 YGMLFRYDGQYMRES
+2101 
-2116 LTVPGRYIML
+2116 
-2126 TPEAAA
+2126 
-2132 KDYTTAAVNKAIGR
+2132 
-2146 KGKNQLKLKNA
+2146 
-2157 EETDEDGPKERT
+2157 
-2169 RPWTEDLTDAERLAF
+2169 
-2184 DQWLDTIGTAVQPDP
+2184 
-2199 ANGTDGR
+2199 
-2206 ADGGRDAGLDDVQD
+2206 
-2220 GAVDSSLEEVG
+2220 
-2231 PSFSIG
+2231 SIG

-2281 HRNGFKRM
+2281 HRNGFKRL

-2296 WLVPDGMDTPLGNIL
+2296 WLVPEGKDTPLGNL
-2311 AFDELYE
+2311 MDFDELYE
-2318 NYPELAGLKVNLHH
+2318 NYPQMAGLKVRLKTLPAGAH
-2332 GDPSTFGSFARVE
+2332 GRFARVE
-2345 INGKISLGFS
+2345 INGKASLEFS
-2355 TIYLSDKLTAGRAF
+2355 NIDLSDKLKTGTAL
-2369 STLLHEVQHAIQQVE
+2369 SVLLHEVQHVIQDIE
-2384 GFAPGSSPEAE
+2384 GFAQGGSPEQFQ
-2395 TKEYNRLRA
+2395 EYDEAGLKLENNKYVAAMRALIDEHKAKGGTQKDAMQSDYGKVLSDSLIKIQDALR
-2404 RVNGI
+2404 
-2409 HSSDEM
+2409 EP
-2415 REYERKTEEVFQKYD
+2415 ERKY
-2430 RNEITAEEMYATIE
+2430 R
-2444 ALGKSDPAYKE
+2444 AL
-2455 LLQVTEQLQSMS
+2455 
-2467 HGLGEFNAHRAYRNR
+2467 

-2780 ARLAYLTDKLAKADK
+2780 ARLAYLQDKLAKADK

-2980 EKSDVA
+2980 EKSDAA
-2986 KWFNAREIA
+2986 KWFNSREIA

-3243 YFALGGLQDAN
+3243 YFALGGLQDAS

-3363 ADALFTAGTYAIFYD
+3363 ADALNTAGTYAIFYD

-3578 LSGTSAAAASVMHI
+3578 LSGTSAAAASVMHT

>member
-70 WYRSGQEAVDAAVFD
+70 WYRSGQDAVDNAVFD

-160 KRKDAKDLFHGLG
+160 KRKDAKDLFRGLG

-565 GRDARVKAFATAT
+565 GCDARVKAFATAT

-896 EGKGKLGITRAD
+896 EGKLGITRAD

-1007 RATVKTTPETQTF
+1007 RATVTTTPETRTF

-1080 RSVLSA
+1080 QRMLSA

-1130 SVDEKGNAK
+1130 SVDEKGAAK

-1908 LWGGSVLDGI
+1908 LWGGSALDGI
-1918 IADLAEKLQVAK
+1918 IANLAEKLQVAK

-2281 HRNGFKRM
+2281 HRNGFKRL

-2296 WLVPDGMDTPLGNIL
+2296 WLVPEGKDTPLGNL
-2311 AFDELYE
+2311 MDFDELYE
-2318 NYPELAGLKVNLHH
+2318 NYPQMAGLKVRLKTLPAGAH
-2332 GDPSTFGSFARVE
+2332 GRFARVE
-2345 INGKISLGFS
+2345 INGKASLEFS
-2355 TIYLSDKLTAGRAF
+2355 NIDLSDKLKTGTAL
-2369 STLLHEVQHAIQQVE
+2369 SVLLHEVQHVIQDIE
-2384 GFAPGSSPEAE
+2384 GFAQGGSPEQFQ
-2395 TKEYNRLRA
+2395 EYDEAGLKLENNKYVAAMRALIDEHKAKGGTQKDAMQSDYGKVLSDSLIKIQDALR
-2404 RVNGI
+2404 
-2409 HSSDEM
+2409 EP
-2415 REYERKTEEVFQKYD
+2415 ERKY
-2430 RNEITAEEMYATIE
+2430 R
-2444 ALGKSDPAYKE
+2444 AL
-2455 LLQVTEQLQSMS
+2455 
-2467 HGLGEFNAHRAYRNR
+2467 

-2780 ARLAYLTDKLAKADK
+2780 ARLAYLQDKLAKADK

-2952 AAASKGGVFREMS
+2952 SAASKGGVFREMS

-2986 KWFNAREIA
+2986 KWFNAREIS

-3004 QAKANSLESLF
+3004 QAKANALESLF

-3073 IIDEQTGAVIST
+3073 IIDEQSGRVIST

-3597 GFIKNLEGPD
+3597 GFIENLEGPD